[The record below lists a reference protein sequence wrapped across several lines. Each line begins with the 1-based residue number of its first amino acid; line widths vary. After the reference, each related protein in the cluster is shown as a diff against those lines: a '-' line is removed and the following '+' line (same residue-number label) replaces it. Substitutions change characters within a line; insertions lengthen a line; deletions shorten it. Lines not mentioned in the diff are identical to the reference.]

1 MTYNKAKDSIIKVIK
16 DRVATLNLL
25 VKCVH
30 PEHELVER
38 FRIEIRG
45 MLVCLNNI
53 CSADESWRV
62 NYLDDFTE
70 FGYFDDNGNW
80 ISVEK

>member
-1 MTYNKAKDSIIKVIK
+1 MCYNEAKDSIIKVIK
-16 DRVATLNLL
+16 DRVAMLNLL
-25 VKCVH
+25 VKCAH

-53 CSADESWRV
+53 CPADEFWRV

-70 FGYFDDNGNW
+70 FGYFNEAGDW
-80 ISVEK
+80 ISLEK